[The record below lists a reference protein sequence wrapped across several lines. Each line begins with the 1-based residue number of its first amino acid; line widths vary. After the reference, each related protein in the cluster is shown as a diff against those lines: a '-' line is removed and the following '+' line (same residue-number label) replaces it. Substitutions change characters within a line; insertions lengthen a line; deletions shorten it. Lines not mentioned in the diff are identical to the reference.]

1 MCELFGFETEHIS
14 SGDLIFNCGTQLL
27 LQEGSSR
34 TRPSCSHPFLWPMK
48 SLCNQDTLALEF
60 LMVANIKL
68 PFFFVHVM
76 EIKFLLS
83 KCSFVFL
90 FFFFS
95 GVCNR
100 RGYIYCCRHPRLHN
114 FHCQ

>member
-1 MCELFGFETEHIS
+1 MFELSGFEHTS

-48 SLCNQDTLALEF
+48 SLSNQDTLALEF
-60 LMVANIKL
+60 LMVADIKL
-68 PFFFVHVM
+68 PFFVHVM
-76 EIKFLLS
+76 EIKLLLS

-90 FFFFS
+90 FFFFFS

>member
-1 MCELFGFETEHIS
+1 MCELSDFETEHIS

-27 LQEGSSR
+27 LQKGTSR
-34 TRPSCSHPFLWPMK
+34 TRPSRPHPFLWPMK
-48 SLCNQDTLALEF
+48 SLSNQDTLALEF
-60 LMVANIKL
+60 LMAADIKR
-68 PFFFVHVM
+68 PFFCSCIGNQSCFPNV
-76 EIKFLLS
+76 LLY
-83 KCSFVFL
+83 FF

-100 RGYIYCCRHPRLHN
+100 RGYIYCCRHLRLHD